1 MKTKFK
7 IGNEIFLVG
16 TLTECIE
23 FYEKYYKDKGWQ
35 IDEEDEEV
43 FMIIDKEINL
53 KEGDRVDIKGVRVVA
68 SKCLNVIDDII
79 EYELEEFV
87 ETF

>member
-1 MKTKFK
+1 
-7 IGNEIFLVG
+7 
-16 TLTECIE
+16 
-23 FYEKYYKDKGWQ
+23 
-35 IDEEDEEV
+35 
-43 FMIIDKEINL
+43 MIIDKEINL